1 MVTGSHEHEGV
12 EHLLIRQAHGGSF
25 KSLHGCLILRQ
36 VRSRL

>member
-12 EHLLIRQAHGGSF
+12 TYLLIRQAHGGSF
-25 KSLHGCLILRQ
+25 QIPHGCLILRQ